1 MPVVASLAMA
11 QGWPPHSG
19 SAAEE
24 ETKQVGDMR
33 TVNIPYT
40 RESEIVA
47 ASCVSMGDC
56 RLNP

>member
-1 MPVVASLAMA
+1 MVLLAMA
-11 QGWPPHSG
+11 QGWPPPSG
-19 SAAEE
+19 SAAGE
-24 ETKQVGDMR
+24 ETKQVGDMH

-47 ASCVSMGDC
+47 ASCISMMDC

>member
-1 MPVVASLAMA
+1 MASLAMA

-24 ETKQVGDMR
+24 ETKQVGDMQ